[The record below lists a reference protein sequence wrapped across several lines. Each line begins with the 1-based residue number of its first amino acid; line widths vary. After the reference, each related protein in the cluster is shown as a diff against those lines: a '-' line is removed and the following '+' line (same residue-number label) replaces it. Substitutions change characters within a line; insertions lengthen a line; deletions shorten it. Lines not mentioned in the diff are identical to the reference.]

1 MNAWKEFQEANKDR
15 FLQELLDLLRIPSVS
30 AKSEHNADMQACA
43 KAVAKSLTDAGAQIA
58 TIYETE
64 GHPIVYGAIM
74 VDPSFPTVL
83 VYGHYDVQPA
93 DPLELWNSGPFEP
106 TIIDGKIFARGAC
119 DDKGQFYMH
128 VKALEIMTKTNSMCT
143 NIKFV
148 IEGEEEI
155 GSPNLATFVKAN
167 KALLKADVILISDT
181 AMISMDNPSI
191 DIGVRGLSYIEIEV
205 TGPNRDLHSGV
216 YGGAVA
222 NPITI
227 LSKMIAACHDENNHI
242 TIPGFYDDVIE
253 STDAER
259 TKMAEAPF
267 DLNEFKQ
274 DLGIANVWGEK
285 GYSTNERTGIRP
297 TLEVNGIWGG
307 YTGEGAKTV
316 LPSKAFAKISCRLV
330 PNQSSKIIT
339 EKVLNYFKSIA
350 PDNVTVAAFEH
361 HGGEPYITPI
371 DSHEYQ
377 SAAKAIATTFGK
389 DPIPVRGGGS
399 IPICSL
405 FEQELG
411 LKIVFMGFGLDSDN
425 LHSPNEKYDIVNF
438 YKGIETIPYFHQFFA
453 EKK

>member
-1 MNAWKEFQEANKDR
+1 MNAWKEYQAANKDR
-15 FLQELLDLLRIPSVS
+15 FLTELLDLLRIPSVS
-30 AKSEHNADMQACA
+30 AKSEHNGDMQACA
-43 KAVAKSLTDAGAQIA
+43 SAVAKSLKDAGAQVA

-93 DPLELWNSGPFEP
+93 DPLELWNSGPFDP
-106 TIIDGKIFARGAC
+106 TIMDGKIFARGAC

-143 NIKFV
+143 NVKFV

-155 GSPNLATFVKAN
+155 GSPNLASFVKAN

-181 AMISMDNPSI
+181 AMISMDTPSI

-227 LSKMIAACHDENNHI
+227 LSKMIASCHDENNHI

-253 STDAER
+253 SSPAER

-267 DLNEFKQ
+267 DEKEFIQ
-274 DLGIANVWGEK
+274 DLGIANIWGEK

-330 PNQSSKIIT
+330 PNQSSKVIT

-389 DPIPVRGGGS
+389 EPIPVRGGGS

-438 YKGIETIPYFHQFFA
+438 YKGIETIPYFHQYFA